1 MHKYITVLI
10 SFYCFFNSELF
21 AQNLNLKIIG
31 ANRYESEI
39 IDDLNYNKNHTD
51 YNSISNEGDLIHQ
64 QIIKNGYIESIRY
77 GNKKINDTTFQ
88 IKFELNS
95 KYENIEIEYNTS
107 ELIEKIINSVYEKKL
122 ENPFTVPFLNIE
134 ETLQLINTKLAN
146 NGYPFTKIRLS
157 EITIKNKNT
166 LAAHLIIEKDKKKR
180 SLDKIIIKG
189 YEKFPESYL
198 KRFLKIK
205 PEKTFNIETIKSKL
219 NALDNLRFAQQTKEP
234 EILFTKDSTS
244 LYIYLQKSQSN
255 TFDGFLGFST
265 NEETNKID
273 FNGYIDL
280 ELNNNLN
287 YGETFNILYKSDES
301 EQKNFEATIN
311 MPYLFSSPIGT
322 EFSLKILKRDSSFTS
337 VNQKANVFY
346 QLNSKNKLFLGLE
359 NTESSNLLDDEIN
372 IETQDYKTK
381 LYNLKYVFENR
392 QNLNSLFQTKTL
404 ISLEIGNGNR
414 KIKTNTEKQEKLEVN
429 AFHSFYLNNKNSL
442 YTRIKASLLNSN
454 TYLENE
460 LFRFG
465 GINSIRGFQENS
477 ILANQYL
484 VFNTEYRYHLSNNIY
499 AHTIL
504 DFSNFENKLSSTKEN
519 LYGFGF
525 GFGIRTKAGLLKF
538 NFANGKTEAQNFKF
552 SNSKIH
558 ISLVSIF

>member
-1 MHKYITVLI
+1 MQKYITILI
-10 SFYCFFNSELF
+10 LFYCFFYSKLF

-31 ANRYESEI
+31 ANSYETEI
-39 IDDLNYNKNHTD
+39 IDDFDYNKNHTD
-51 YNSISNEGDLIHQ
+51 YNSISNEGDLIQQ

-77 GNKKINDTTFQ
+77 ANKKINDSTFQ
-88 IKFELNS
+88 IKFQLNS
-95 KYENIEIEYNTS
+95 KYENIEIEYNKS
-107 ELIEKIINSVYEKKL
+107 ELIENIINSISEKSF
-122 ENPFTVPFLNIE
+122 ENNFTVPFLNIE
-134 ETLQLINTKLAN
+134 ETLLLINTKLAN
-146 NGYPFTKIRLS
+146 NGFPFTKTRLS

-166 LAAHLIIEKDKKKR
+166 LAAYLIVEKDEKKR

-273 FNGYIDL
+273 FNGYINL

-311 MPYLFSSPIGT
+311 TPYLFSSPIGT

-337 VNQKANVFY
+337 VNQKADIFY

-359 NTESSNLLDDEIN
+359 DTGSSNLLDDETNNEI
-372 IETQDYKTK
+372 QDYKTK
-381 LYNLKYVFENR
+381 LYNLKYVFENK
-392 QNLNSLFQTKTL
+392 QNLNSLFQNKSFL
-404 ISLEIGNGNR
+404 SIALGIGNR
-414 KIKTNTEKQEKLEVN
+414 KIKTNSEKQEKLEVD

-442 YTRIKASLLNSN
+442 YTRIKASLLSSN

-504 DFSNFENKLSSTKEN
+504 DFSNFENKLSNIKEN

>member
-1 MHKYITVLI
+1 MET
-10 SFYCFFNSELF
+10 
-21 AQNLNLKIIG
+21 
-31 ANRYESEI
+31 EI
-39 IDDLNYNKNHTD
+39 IDDFDYNKNHID
-51 YNSISNEGDLIHQ
+51 FNSISNEIDSIHQ
-64 QIIKNGYIESIRY
+64 LIIKNGYIESTHSA
-77 GNKKINDTTFQ
+77 NTKINDSTFQ

-95 KYENIEIEYNTS
+95 KYENITIEYNAS
-107 ELIEKIINSVYEKKL
+107 EINKNIINSISEKKQ
-122 ENPFTVPFLNIE
+122 ENHFTIPFLNIQ
-134 ETLQLINTKLAN
+134 ETLELINTKLAN
-146 NGYPFTKIRLS
+146 NGFPFTKIKLS
-157 EITIKNKNT
+157 EITIKNKKT
-166 LAAHLIIEKDKKKR
+166 LTATLIIEKDKKKR

-189 YEKFPESYL
+189 YRKFPSSYL

-205 PEKTFNIETIKSKL
+205 PEKTFNIQTIKNKL
-219 NALDNLRFAQQTKEP
+219 STLDNVRFAQQTKEP

-244 LYIYLQKSQSN
+244 LYIYLQKKQSN
-255 TFDGFLGFST
+255 TFDGFLGFNT

-273 FNGYIDL
+273 FNGYINL

-287 YGETFNILYKSDES
+287 YGETFNLLYKSDES

-311 MPYLFSSPIGT
+311 MPYIFSTPIGT
-322 EFSLKILKRDSSFTS
+322 EFTLKILKRDSSFTS
-337 VNQKANVFY
+337 VNQKANIFY
-346 QLNSKNKLFLGLE
+346 QLNSKNKVFLGLE
-359 NTESSNLLDDEIN
+359 STESSNLLTEEVN
-372 IETQDYKTK
+372 IEIQDYKTNF
-381 LYNLKYVFENR
+381 YNLKYVFEDR
-392 QNLNSLFQTKTL
+392 KNLNSLFQTKSFLALELAIGKRKTKTNNEKQKK
-404 ISLEIGNGNR
+404 LEID
-414 KIKTNTEKQEKLEVN
+414 

-442 YTRIKASLLNSN
+442 YTRLKACLLNSN

-460 LFRFG
+460 LFSFG

-477 ILANQYL
+477 ILANKYL

-504 DFSNFENKLSSTKEN
+504 DFSNFENKISNTKEN

-525 GFGIRTKAGLLKF
+525 GFGMNTKAGLLKF

>member
-1 MHKYITVLI
+1 MQKYITILI
-10 SFYCFFNSELF
+10 LFYCFFNSELF

-31 ANRYESEI
+31 ANSYETEI
-39 IDDLNYNKNHTD
+39 IDNFDYNKNHTD
-51 YNSISNEGDLIHQ
+51 YNSISNEGDLIQ
-64 QIIKNGYIESIRY
+64 KQIIENGYIESIRY
-77 GNKKINDTTFQ
+77 ANKKINDSTFQ
-88 IKFELNS
+88 IKFQLNS
-95 KYENIEIEYNTS
+95 KYENIEIEYNKS
-107 ELIEKIINSVYEKKL
+107 ELIENIINSVSEKSF
-122 ENPFTVPFLNIE
+122 ENHFTVPFLNIE
-134 ETLQLINTKLAN
+134 ETLLLINTKLAN
-146 NGYPFTKIRLS
+146 NGFPFTKTRLS

-166 LAAHLIIEKDKKKR
+166 LAAYLIIEKDGKKR

-346 QLNSKNKLFLGLE
+346 QMNSKNKLFLGLE
-359 NTESSNLLDDEIN
+359 DIESSNLLNEEIN
-372 IETQDYKTK
+372 TEIQDYKTK
-381 LYNLKYVFENR
+381 LYNLKYVFENS
-392 QNLNSLFQTKTL
+392 QNRNSLFQTKSFTSIEL
-404 ISLEIGNGNR
+404 GIGNR
-414 KIKTNTEKQEKLEVN
+414 KIKINSEKQEKLEVH

-442 YTRIKASLLNSN
+442 YTRIKASILNSN

-504 DFSNFENKLSSTKEN
+504 DFSNFENKISNIKEN

-525 GFGIRTKAGLLKF
+525 GFGVKTKAGLLKF